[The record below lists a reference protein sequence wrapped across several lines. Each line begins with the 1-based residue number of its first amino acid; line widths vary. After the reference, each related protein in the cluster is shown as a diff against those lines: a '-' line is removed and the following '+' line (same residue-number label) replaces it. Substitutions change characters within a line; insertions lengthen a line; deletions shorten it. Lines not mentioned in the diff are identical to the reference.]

1 MFTND
6 LRRLIPATLAVM
18 VLVMVPVMAHA
29 NWLGGIDFSQ
39 PTPTYMQNDENVY
52 VNVDYHVTDGGGARI
67 FILPYTD
74 GAPTPGYGVSGSAL
88 IPAGTGTVTHYFR
101 ITSGSQHV
109 DHVRIHMTN
118 ADQSVE
124 YLEIFVRT
132 SIYYGP
138 SGIFNVQYSQMPYS
152 CLMNGDQLVI
162 NFDYATSEADDLR
175 IYARPMTDGELSP
188 GYGASGSALLPPS
201 GSYTQ
206 NFTFPEVDAD
216 VDHVRF
222 QMYNGDQSE
231 LLMEI
236 MLPVDF
242 LWRQVGITDPVFSMA
257 SPASM
262 HHDDDI
268 TVEFDYHHD
277 YAGNILIWMQ
287 AYIDGSYAPD
297 SHYQGSVPVPPGN
310 GSTSRYFGVHAG
322 EQPVNQTRVIVRNE
336 DQSETLTEFFIPVNY
351 LWAAHAI
358 NNIQLV
364 PDRPAILDND
374 EVLDIAFDYQTSH
387 SGDVRIFPRP
397 FNNGSLA
404 PGYNAQGSPAY
415 PPGDGSGTSWFGFAN
430 SDQEVDQIR
439 FQVYNNDQS
448 QLLFEYFV
456 NTTHFWGTTGTITP
470 VGGHL
475 PQLTL
480 LGQNYPNPFNPTTTI
495 PITVGTTDRVRV
507 NIYDI
512 RGRLVENLTDEVMA
526 AGHHELTFDGR
537 NLASGTYFYRLE
549 GAGVTQSQRM
559 TLIK

>member
-1 MFTND
+1 MPT
-6 LRRLIPATLAVM
+6 ALAVLILA
-18 VLVMVPVMAHA
+18 LVPALAHA
-29 NWLGGIDFSQ
+29 NWLGGIELSQ

-52 VNVDYHVTDGGGARI
+52 VDVDYHVTDGGGARI

-88 IPAGTGTVTHYFR
+88 IPAGTGTVTHNFR
-101 ITSGSQHV
+101 IISGSQHV
-109 DHVRIHMTN
+109 DQIRVHMTN

-162 NFDYATSEADDLR
+162 NFDYATSEAADLR
-175 IYARPMTDGELSP
+175 IWARPMTDGELSP
-188 GYGASGSALLPPS
+188 GYSASGSALLPPS

-222 QMYNGDQSE
+222 QMTNGDESE
-231 LLMEI
+231 LLREI

-242 LWRQVGITDPVFSMA
+242 LWRQVGITDAVFSIA
-257 SPASM
+257 SPASI
-262 HHDDDI
+262 HHDDDV
-268 TVEFDYHHD
+268 TVDFDYHHD
-277 YAGNILIWMQ
+277 YPGNIRIWMQ
-287 AYIDGSYAPD
+287 AYFDGSYTPD
-297 SHYQGSVPVPPGN
+297 SHYQGSAPVPPGS

-336 DQSETLTEFFIPVNY
+336 DQSETLAEFFIPVNY

-439 FQVYNNDQS
+439 FQIKNIDMSEV
-448 QLLFEYFV
+448 LFEYFV